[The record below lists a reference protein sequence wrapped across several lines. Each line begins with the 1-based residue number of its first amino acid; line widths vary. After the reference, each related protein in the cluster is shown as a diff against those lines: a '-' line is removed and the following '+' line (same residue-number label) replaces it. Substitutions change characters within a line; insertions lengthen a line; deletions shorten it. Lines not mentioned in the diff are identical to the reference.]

1 MTLTDL
7 MDHLAE
13 FIRPVLKEYATEHD
27 GQKKPISVYAG
38 YPPQEKEHT
47 SFIYLLVTDVED
59 LEGEH
64 TSKATVQIGISIYDP
79 EKTSN
84 GRALFNIAEHLRQHL
99 LMNRAVLDQ
108 HRLILPLKFSALE
121 RAWPQWQGVF
131 TAVYTIGQPCEEV
144 AEEDDKG
151 YIASY

>member
-1 MTLTDL
+1 MSLPDL
-7 MDHLAE
+7 MERLAE
-13 FIRPVLKEYATEHD
+13 VIRPGLKEYATEHD

-99 LMNRAVLDQ
+99 LMNRTVLAQ